1 MPMIGT
7 LLKSCVL
14 NEAAGRFAGCD
25 SADFPDCLP
34 SQACRKPPVRLSL
47 EVRDGVVELSI
58 SPAEG
63 YPGDGSS
70 FVAGLSVRN
79 RSRLARNAGI
89 WGQCCSGKECCYSW
103 PVEKLAKLVTPSANR
118 GLYAVTVSI
127 VFLDEQAGECGELWR
142 SEELVSFYL

>member
-25 SADFPDCLP
+25 AADSPDRLP
-34 SQACRKPPVRLSL
+34 SQAWKKPPVKLSL

-58 SPAEG
+58 APAEG

-70 FVAGLSVRN
+70 FVAVSVRN
-79 RSRLARNAGI
+79 RSRLARNAVI

-103 PVEKLAKLVTPSANR
+103 SVEKLAKLVTPSANR

-127 VFLDEQAGECGELWR
+127 VFLDEQEKECGELWR

>member
-7 LLKSCVL
+7 LLKSCVS
-14 NEAAGRFAGCD
+14 NEASGLPAGCD
-25 SADFPDCLP
+25 AADAPDRWPFP
-34 SQACRKPPVRLSL
+34 AWRKPPVKLSL

-79 RSRLARNAGI
+79 RSRLARNAVI
-89 WGQCCSGKECCYSW
+89 WGQCCSGQECFYSW
-103 PVEKLAKLVTPSANR
+103 PVEKLAKLVTPADNR
-118 GLYAVTVSI
+118 GLYAVTVLV
-127 VFLDEQAGECGELWR
+127 VFLDDLENECGERWR
-142 SEELVSFYL
+142 SEALVSFYL

>member
-14 NEAAGRFAGCD
+14 NESGEWFAGYD
-25 SADFPDCLP
+25 SADSPERAP
-34 SQACRKPPVRLSL
+34 SQAWKKPPVRLSL

-58 SPAEG
+58 SPSEG

-70 FVAGLSVRN
+70 FVAGLSVRH
-79 RSRLARNAGI
+79 RSRLARNAVI
-89 WGQCCSGKECCYSW
+89 WGQCCSGKDCFYSW
-103 PVEKLAKLVTPSANR
+103 PVEKLAKLVTPVANR

-127 VFLDEQAGECGELWR
+127 VFLDEQAKGCHELWR

>member
-1 MPMIGT
+1 MIGS

-14 NEAAGRFAGCD
+14 NEAAGRAAGCESVD
-25 SADFPDCLP
+25 SPDGFPL
-34 SQACRKPPVRLSL
+34 QAWRKPPVALNL

-63 YPGDGSS
+63 YPGNGSS

-79 RSRLARNAGI
+79 RSRLARNAVI
-89 WGQCCSGKECCYSW
+89 WGQCCSGKECFYSW

-118 GLYAVTVSI
+118 GLYAVMVSI
-127 VFLDEQAGECGELWR
+127 VFLDEQEKGCCELWR
-142 SEELVSFYL
+142 SEELISFYL